1 MHGRLLFPLLLFA
14 ALTAVATFPQIRD
27 FTSVPYH
34 SDPYFSMWRLAWIA
48 HAIRTTPK
56 HLFDANIFYPERFT
70 LAYSDAMLLP
80 GVIFAPLFWIGVGPA
95 HIYNLALFAA
105 FTLSG
110 LTAFS
115 LARLLTG
122 NVSAAIIAG
131 VIYAYSPYRFT
142 HYLHLELQLV
152 FWIPLLLL
160 ALHRALPRITTRDGV
175 LLGTLMGLQLLSCI
189 YVGIFT
195 ALFFVIFVPCLLWLT
210 GIPAWR
216 GLIKPVAAAGG
227 IALLLALPYAY
238 AYTGARS
245 TVGTRTVDQVT
256 QYSATWSHFLAA
268 PEMNRLYGGTAITDV
283 YTASEMNLFP
293 GVVAVLLALAGTV
306 AGKDRMRLPYIAGLL
321 FALVMTA
328 GVNAGMFLWLFD
340 HVALFRALRS
350 PARFDILVVLCL
362 AVLSAYGATALLD
375 RIRTQGRRTAVASAI
390 VALLMV
396 EYASS
401 PTIYPVPPPSQV
413 DRYLSLKQGVV
424 IAQLPVASDLG
435 AFGST
440 DWLYMFQGRLH
451 FHKMLNGYS
460 GYGPPSYLAMR
471 QVMSGFPDDGSIQFL
486 RNHGVGYIV
495 IRGGLFEPKQRMRVM
510 ERILRRQELVL
521 EATWSGG
528 PYGDEALL
536 RLEPTTGQ

>member
-1 MHGRLLFPLLLFA
+1 MRGRLLLPLFLFA

-27 FTSVPYH
+27 FTSVPYY
-34 SDPYFSMWRLAWIA
+34 SDPYFSMWRLAWVA
-48 HAIRTTPK
+48 HAIRTNPA

-80 GVIFAPLFWIGVGPA
+80 GVMFAPLFWMGANPA
-95 HIYNLALFAA
+95 VIYNFALFAA

-122 NVSAAIIAG
+122 NVCAAVIAG

-142 HYLHLELQLV
+142 HYVHLELQLV

-160 ALHRALPRITTRDGV
+160 TLHRAVPRITTRDGL

-189 YVGIFT
+189 YVGIFA
-195 ALFFVIFVPCLLWLT
+195 ALFCVIFVPGLLWLT
-210 GIPAWR
+210 GVRGWR

-238 AYTGARS
+238 AYTGART
-245 TVGTRTVDQVT
+245 TVGTRTVDQLT
-256 QYSATWSHFLAA
+256 QYSATWSNFLAA
-268 PEMNRLYGGTAITDV
+268 PEMNRLYGSTAITDP
-283 YTASEMNLFP
+283 YIASEMNLFP
-293 GVVAVLLALAGTV
+293 GIVAVLLALVGIA
-306 AGKDRMRLPYIAGLL
+306 AGKDRMRLPYIAGLF

-328 GVNAGMFLWLFD
+328 GVNAKVFLWLFD

-362 AVLSAYGATALLD
+362 AVLSAYGATALLG
-375 RIRTQGRRTAVASAI
+375 RIGTRARRTAAASAI

-396 EYASS
+396 EYASRPS
-401 PTIYPVPPPSQV
+401 LYPVPPASQV
-413 DRYLSLKQGVV
+413 DRYLSLKQGVI
-424 IAQLPVASDLG
+424 IAELPVASDLD
-435 AFGST
+435 AFGSM
-440 DWLYMFQGRLH
+440 DWLYMFQGLLH

-460 GYGPPSYLAMR
+460 GYGPPSYFEMR
-471 QVMSGFPDDGSIQFL
+471 KVMSGFPDDGSIEFL
-486 RNHGVGYIV
+486 RSRGVTYIV
-495 IRGGLFEPKQRMRVM
+495 IRGGLFEPEQRMRVM
-510 ERILRRQELVL
+510 ERILHRDDLVL
-521 EATWSGG
+521 EATWLGG
-528 PYGDEALL
+528 A
-536 RLEPTTGQ
+536 